1 MARKTKK
8 RATQTEAD
16 LEARIRG
23 VLRRV
28 FATLPEE
35 SFQHQTRFSFQVGSK
50 GIMVDGELASRVDAR
65 SDILICLDDD
75 PLAVLE
81 LKRKGRTLT
90 EADDRQGLSY
100 AAMLIPHPPLVIV
113 TNGDDVRVLESW
125 SGKPWEPT
133 DASDAAV
140 KALFENASRVAAYD
154 TKRALDTLLGTTSV
168 VWAPA
173 IRATTDAA
181 LEELQGDWGDQLS
194 PFVSAF
200 LIPRTVTGQILE
212 HLRKGKRFMLLEG
225 APLAGK
231 SNVLRDLVTR
241 TAGGEEFVLLYLEAD
256 GGADSGILD
265 SLAGHLLTHLNWPV
279 TPHEARNWLYT
290 LSHRAGGENGPA
302 LVLVVDG
309 MRPDQSRFQSDLE
322 DLTSSAFGLGVR
334 VVLAVDDSV
343 AEILTVGN
351 RKTTKIGRRATHV
364 EVEALDDEE
373 FDDAVA
379 VMEGL
384 RFRLMHGARR
394 SVELRVPWILRAIF
408 ASIVE
413 TPRYEDETLMALI
426 PPLVGIELVDLA
438 RQRFAGDQR
447 LRTHMR
453 DVARAILE
461 EGEDS
466 TRSVPLRLASALVF
480 MVRRATLRR
489 SLSDRAIDELAAG
502 GSVRLVFPDGGEGEP
517 VYLVRLPELIAATV
531 ARLLEEEFAKR
542 VSEDLDAAVDWLVE
556 RAVSLPI
563 GDVIAARALLDY
575 ALSHGGMPEAVLVR
589 LWELTPTREPLKHAG
604 RYALAIPGG
613 PVLDVHID
621 RDGSLV
627 DSATGGRH
635 LRISR
640 EGLEEDR
647 SVMYGNLHG
656 WLILSHLAGVLLL
669 GTPASAPMPGDQARA
684 FRLDPGLLS
693 VLLNNPFPLIP
704 VVRGHEPLGF
714 REHGLP
720 QGGTA
725 ICHEEGIIEPV
736 TLSLFR
742 FLSAS
747 GAAATDW
754 IEQTV
759 SSSSLPA
766 AMRLSIALGEV
777 ARSADEQ
784 KSTWAEAMLR
794 DHVLPVLSSG
804 GMLH

>member
-1 MARKTKK
+1 MPRKKK
-8 RATQTEAD
+8 ERATQSEAD
-16 LEARIRG
+16 LETRIQG

-35 SFQHQTRFSFQVGSK
+35 SFEHQTRFSFQVGSSV
-50 GIMVDGELASRVDAR
+50 ILVDGKLASRADAR
-65 SDILICLDDD
+65 SDILIRLDDV

-81 LKRKGRTLT
+81 LKRKGRKLT
-90 EADDRQGLSY
+90 EADDRQGMSY

-113 TNGDDVRVLESW
+113 TNGDDVRMLESW

-133 DASDAAV
+133 EASDAAV
-140 KALFENASRVAAYD
+140 KALFENASRVAAHD
-154 TKRALDTLLGTTSV
+154 TRRALDYLLGTTSA

-194 PFVSAF
+194 PFVSEF
-200 LIPRTVTGQILE
+200 LIPRTATGQILE
-212 HLRKGKRFMLLEG
+212 HLRKGKRFVLLEG

-231 SNVLRDLVTR
+231 SNVLRDLAAR
-241 TAGGEEFVLLYLEAD
+241 TAGGDEFVILYLEAD

-279 TPHEARNWLYT
+279 TPREARTWLHT

-302 LVLVVDG
+302 LVLVIDG
-309 MRPDQSRFQSDLE
+309 MRPDQRRLQSDLE

-343 AEILTVGN
+343 AELLTVGN
-351 RKTTKIGRRATHV
+351 RKPTKIGRRATHV

-379 VMEGL
+379 VMERL

-413 TPRYEDETLMALI
+413 TPQYEDETLMALI

-438 RQRFAGDQR
+438 RQRFAGDPR
-447 LRTHMR
+447 LRALMR
-453 DVARAILE
+453 DVAHAILE
-461 EGEDS
+461 ESEDS

-480 MVRRATLRR
+480 VVRRATLQR
-489 SLSDRAIDELAAG
+489 SLSDRTIDELVSG
-502 GSVRLVFPDGGEGEP
+502 GSLRLVFPDVGESEP
-517 VYLVRLPELIAATV
+517 LYLVRLPELIAATV

-542 VSEDLDAAVDWLVE
+542 ISEAPRDAVDWLVK
-556 RAVSLPI
+556 RAMSLPI

-575 ALSHGGMPEAVLVR
+575 ALSNGGLPEAVVVR
-589 LWELTPTREPLKHAG
+589 LSELTPSRESFKLGG

-613 PVLDVHID
+613 PVIDVHID
-621 RDGSLV
+621 QDGSLV
-627 DSATGGRH
+627 DSATGGLH

-647 SVMYGNLHG
+647 SVIYGNLHA
-656 WLILSHLAGVLLL
+656 WLILSHLAGVPML
-669 GTPASAPMPGDQARA
+669 GWRTPASVPGDLDRA
-684 FRLDPGLLS
+684 VRLDPALLAM
-693 VLLNNPFPLIP
+693 LLDNPFPLIP
-704 VVRGHEPLGF
+704 VVRGHEPLAF
-714 REHGLP
+714 REHSLP
-720 QGGTA
+720 QGGTT

-742 FLSAS
+742 FLSSS
-747 GAAATDW
+747 GAAATKW

-759 SSSSLPA
+759 TTGSLA
-766 AMRLSIALGEV
+766 SAMRLSIALSEL
-777 ARSADEQ
+777 ARSANEQ
-784 KSTWAEAMLR
+784 KSSWAEAMLR